1 MFFRGSVV
9 NPMRFFPHGLPMSRC
24 VALIVAAGSGSRA
37 GGIVPKQYTRI
48 AGKPMLRW
56 AVERT
61 AATGLFD
68 EIRCVIGPDQQALY
82 DNATA
87 GLALPAPVEGG
98 ATRRASVLNGLQ
110 ALATEAPAIVSIQD
124 AARPLVDAAE
134 TASLI
139 DHVRRNDDGAIAAL
153 PVVDTLKRG
162 ETMIAGTVSRDGLW
176 QAQTPQVFA
185 FDRILQAHLAAA
197 ALPEAQR
204 EALTD
209 DAAVAELARLAV
221 ALVPG
226 RPENFKV
233 TTTADIERMAALLGA
248 GQTLETRI
256 GSGFDVHA
264 FGPGDH
270 VMLGGVRIAHERGLV
285 GHSDADVALH
295 ALTDAILGAIGA
307 GDIGQHFPPSDPQW
321 RGAASARFLA
331 HAGELLAARGGRLV
345 NADLTV
351 ICERPKVGPHR
362 AAMARSIAEILGVS
376 AGRISVKATTTEK
389 LGFTGRGEGIA
400 VQALVSVTLPAGD

>member
-1 MFFRGSVV
+1 
-9 NPMRFFPHGLPMSRC
+9 MSRC
-24 VALIVAAGSGSRA
+24 IALIVAAGSGSRA
-37 GGIVPKQYTRI
+37 GGDTPKQYTRI

-56 AVERT
+56 AIERT
-61 AATGLFD
+61 VATGLFD
-68 EIRCVIGPDQQALY
+68 QVRCVIGAGQQGLY
-82 DNATA
+82 ENATA
-87 GLALPAPVEGG
+87 GLALPPPVEGG
-98 ATRRASVLNGLQ
+98 ATRRASVLKGLRAIAADQ
-110 ALATEAPAIVSIQD
+110 PEIVSIQD

-134 TASLI
+134 TARLI
-139 DHVRRNDDGAIAAL
+139 AHVRGGGAGAIAAL

-162 ETMIAGTVSRDGLW
+162 ETTIAGTVARAGLW

-185 FDRILQAHLAAA
+185 FEPILRAHLQVAE
-197 ALPEAQR
+197 LPEAER
-204 EALTD
+204 EVLTD
-209 DAAVAELARLAV
+209 DAGVAELARLEV
-221 ALVPG
+221 ALVAG

-233 TTTADIERMAALLGA
+233 TTAADIERMDALLRA
-248 GQTLETRI
+248 GRDLETRI
-256 GSGFDVHA
+256 GTGFDVHA

-270 VMLGGVRIAHERGLV
+270 VMLAGVRIAHDQGLV

-331 HAGELLAARGGRLV
+331 HAGELLARRGGRLV

-351 ICERPKVGPHR
+351 ICERPRIGPHR
-362 AAMARSIAEILGVS
+362 PAMAQTIAAILGVA

-400 VQALVSVTLPAGD
+400 VQATVSVTLPAGG

>member
-1 MFFRGSVV
+1 M
-9 NPMRFFPHGLPMSRC
+9 PEC
-24 VALIVAAGSGSRA
+24 IALIVAAGSGSRT
-37 GGIVPKQYTRI
+37 GGVTPKQYTKV

-56 AVERT
+56 AIERSL
-61 AATGLFD
+61 ATGLFD
-68 EIRCVIGPDQQALY
+68 HVVCVIGEGQRASY
-82 DNATA
+82 EGATQ
-87 GLALPAPVEGG
+87 GLELAAPVQGG
-98 ATRRASVLNGLQ
+98 VTRRASVLNGLD
-110 ALATEAPAIVSIQD
+110 ALVSLKPAIVSIQD
-124 AARPLVDAAE
+124 AARPLVDAADVRL
-134 TASLI
+134 LI
-139 DHVRRNDDGAIAAL
+139 ERVHDGFDGAILAL

-162 ETMIAGTVSRDGLW
+162 DQVIAATVSRDGLW

-185 FDRILQAHLAAA
+185 FPQILAAHRKAA

-209 DAAVAELARLAV
+209 DAAVGELAGLKI
-221 ALVPG
+221 ALVAG

-233 TTTADIERMAALLGA
+233 TTSTDFDRLDRMLRANVA
-248 GQTLETRI
+248 TETRV
-256 GSGFDVHA
+256 GTGFDVHA

-270 VMLGGVRIAHERGLV
+270 VMLGAVKIAHDQGLV

-321 RGAASARFLA
+321 RGAASARFLQ
-331 HAGELLAARGGRLV
+331 HAGALLSERGGKLV

-351 ICERPKVGPHR
+351 ICERPKIGPYR
-362 AAMARSIAEILGVS
+362 DAMAASIADILGVKP
-376 AGRISVKATTTEK
+376 ARISVKATTTEK

-400 VQALVSVTLPAGD
+400 VQAMVSVTLPGGTRHGPIRKRT